1 MRTNQPYS
9 RNHFAYCL
17 LLFFIALINSSY
29 SQDSNKQSCL
39 DSINHLNVV
48 AYNLQSTN
56 IDSALELNLSLYPL
70 LNTYPD
76 SMTLSNLFSVT
87 GGLYQKMGLY
97 SKAIPYLIDCL
108 KVREHLGNR
117 DKLGKIQLNLANT
130 YHLLRQHELAIDYCK
145 KAIHNM
151 KAGNSSFNSLMN
163 AYNTLGASYMKINL
177 DSAEYYLNSGW
188 KLITPDGISIGSNH
202 IDLLGNLGA
211 VHEQKHEF
219 QQALHYHLV
228 TDSIQQS
235 IGDSLGLIWTKMHL
249 GIVYMHQEKFTESK
263 NSLVYAYRLARSQSD
278 LKNQTEISDSFVRL
292 YLAWDK
298 PTKAYN
304 WFITHDS
311 LRDKLTSYTISE
323 SIAEKEVEY
332 QVAQQKAEIAASK
345 AKNQKLEAEQKQATI
360 QNYALL
366 GLLCAGLVV
375 SVLLLRDYRQKQYI
389 SSIKLNLK
397 EQRVKELEKEQQT
410 ASYIAHLEGQEKER
424 QRIAKD
430 LHDQLGN
437 TMAALRLSLQHTNSK
452 STNDKLEL
460 VDLAVS
466 EIRNVSYNLS
476 SAILQRH
483 GFNAALQEL
492 KTLIE
497 RTSTLSFHLYLS
509 NQTIRLSDEALLEI
523 YRIIQELTSNALK
536 HANASEIS
544 LQTTLIDD
552 QFNLIFEDNG
562 MGFHLEEVNAGMGI
576 ENIKIRSNK
585 LNGNCTYDSQLGRG
599 TIVILNIPIPQ
610 NA

>member
-1 MRTNQPYS
+1 
-9 RNHFAYCL
+9 
-17 LLFFIALINSSY
+17 LLFFIGLINSSY
-29 SQDSNKQSCL
+29 SQDSKRQNYL

-48 AYNLQSTN
+48 AFNLQNTN

-76 SMTLSNLFSVT
+76 SMTLSNLLSVT
-87 GGLYQKMGLY
+87 GGLYQKTGLY
-97 SKAIPYLIDCL
+97 TKAIPYFIDCL
-108 KVREHLGNR
+108 VIREQLGNK

-130 YHLLRQHELAIDYCK
+130 YHLLKQDVQAINYGK

-151 KAGNSSFNSLMN
+151 IAGNSSLNTLMN

-177 DSAEYYLNSGW
+177 DSAEHYLSSGW

-211 VHEQKHEF
+211 VHEQKSEF

-228 TDSIQQS
+228 SDSIQQS
-235 IGDSLGLIWTKMHL
+235 IGDSLGLIWTKLHL
-249 GIVYMHQEKFTESK
+249 GIVYMHQKKFSQSK
-263 NSLVYAYRLARSQSD
+263 NSLAYAYRLARSQSD
-278 LKNQTEISDSFVRL
+278 LENQTEISDSFVRL
-292 YLAWDK
+292 YLKWNRPAE
-298 PTKAYN
+298 AYN

-311 LRDKLTSYTISE
+311 LRDALTSYTISE
-323 SIAEKEVEY
+323 SIAEKQAEY
-332 QVAQQKAEIAASK
+332 EVAQKDAEIAASK
-345 AKNQKLEAEQKQATI
+345 AENQKLDAERKQATI

-366 GLLCAGLVV
+366 ALLTIGLGAA
-375 SVLLLRDYRQKQYI
+375 LLLFRNYKQKQYI
-389 SSIKLNLK
+389 SSIELNLK

-424 QRIAKD
+424 QRIAQD

-437 TMAALRLSLQHTNSK
+437 TMAALRLSLQKANTK
-452 STNDKLEL
+452 STDDKLEL

-476 SAILQRH
+476 SAILKRH

-492 KTLIE
+492 KTLVE

-509 NQTIRLSDEALLEI
+509 DQVIELSDEALLEI

-544 LQTTLIDD
+544 LQTTVIDG

-562 MGFHLEEVNAGMGI
+562 KGFRLDEVNSGMGI

-585 LNGNCTYDSQLGRG
+585 LKGNCTYDSQPGRG
-599 TIVILNIPIPQ
+599 TIVILNVPTQQ